1 MNGKRVRPNT
11 IYPLSAP
18 ISVITLIDFKQVE
31 ENLNSSIISDVL
43 DGMGVRGQAM
53 GTEIRPMDDDMVL
66 IGYAATMLMTD
77 QYDYEKDTFSLQF
90 QAIDSLKEGEVMMVA
105 AKGTKRAA
113 LWGEL
118 LSTAAKY
125 RGARGVIIDG
135 VARDIKL
142 IREMGF
148 PVFALGINPLSSKGR
163 VIAVDQGC
171 PVEICGVLVKPGD
184 LVVADLDGV
193 VIVPK
198 DIIVEVIEKALD
210 VAARETRTRDELREG
225 SGLYDVYKKYGTI

>member
-1 MNGKRVRPNT
+1 
-11 IYPLSAP
+11 
-18 ISVITLIDFKQVE
+18 LIDFKQVE

-105 AKGTKRAA
+105 AKGTERAA

-148 PVFALGINPLSSKGR
+148 PVFAKGVNPISSKGR
-163 VIAVDQGC
+163 VIAVDHAC
-171 PVEICGVLVKPGD
+171 PVEISGVMVHPGD
-184 LVVADLDGV
+184 LVVADIDGV
-193 VIVPK
+193 VVVPK
-198 DIIVEVIEKALD
+198 DLIEDVIEKALE
-210 VAARETRTRDELREG
+210 VAASETLTRDELRKG
-225 SGLYDVYKKYGTI
+225 MGLYDVFKKYGTI

>member
-1 MNGKRVRPNT
+1 M
-11 IYPLSAP
+11 
-18 ISVITLIDFKQVE
+18 IDFKQVE

-53 GTEIRPMDDDMVL
+53 GTDIRPVHDDMVL
-66 IGYAATMLMTD
+66 IGIASTMLMAD

-105 AKGTKRAA
+105 AKGTERAA

-118 LSTAAKY
+118 LSTAARY
-125 RGARGVIIDG
+125 RGARGVVIDG

-148 PVFALGINPLSSKGR
+148 PVFAKGVNPISSKGR
-163 VIAVDQGC
+163 VIAVDSAC
-171 PVEICGVLVKPGD
+171 PVEISGVMVHPGD
-184 LVVADLDGV
+184 LVVADIDGV
-193 VIVPK
+193 VVVPK
-198 DIIVEVIEKALD
+198 GLIDEVVEKALE
-210 VAARETRTRDELREG
+210 VAASETLTRDELRKG
-225 SGLYDVYKKYGTI
+225 MGLYDVFKKYGTI

>member
-1 MNGKRVRPNT
+1 MV
-11 IYPLSAP
+11 
-18 ISVITLIDFKQVE
+18 TLIDFKQV

-43 DGMGVRGQAM
+43 DGMGIMGQAM
-53 GTEIRPMDDDMVL
+53 SYEIRPMHDDMVL
-66 IGYAATMLMTD
+66 IGCAATMLMAD

-90 QAIDSLKEGEVMMVA
+90 QAIDALKKGEVMMVA

-118 LSTAAKY
+118 LSTAARY

-148 PVFALGINPLSSKGR
+148 PVFALGVNPISSKGR
-163 VIAVDQGC
+163 VIAVDYAC
-171 PVEICGVLVKPGD
+171 PVEICGVLVHPGD
-184 LVVADLDGV
+184 LVVADIDGV

-198 DIIVEVIEKALD
+198 DLIDDVIEKALD
-210 VAARETRTRDELREG
+210 VAASETRTRDDLKKG
-225 SGLYDVYKKYGTI
+225 VGLYDVFKKYGTI

>member
-1 MNGKRVRPNT
+1 M
-11 IYPLSAP
+11 
-18 ISVITLIDFKQVE
+18 IDFKQVE

-53 GTEIRPMDDDMVL
+53 GVDIRPVHDDMVL
-66 IGYAATMLMTD
+66 TGYAATMLMAD

-90 QAIDSLKEGEVMMVA
+90 QAIDNLKEGEVMMVS

-118 LSTAAKY
+118 LSTGARY
-125 RGARGVIIDG
+125 RGARGVVIDG

-148 PVFALGINPLSSKGR
+148 PVFAKGVNPISSKGR
-163 VIAVDQGC
+163 VIAVDHAC
-171 PVEICGVLVKPGD
+171 PVEISGVLVHPGD
-184 LVVADLDGV
+184 LVVADIDGV
-193 VIVPK
+193 VVVPK
-198 DIIVEVIEKALD
+198 DLIDDVIEKALE
-210 VAARETRTRDELREG
+210 VAASETMTRDELKKG
-225 SGLYDVYKKYGTI
+225 MGLYDVFKKYGTI

>member
-1 MNGKRVRPNT
+1 MNGKRVRPNI

-77 QYDYEKDTFSLQF
+77 QYDYEKDTFTLQF

-105 AKGTKRAA
+105 AKGTERAA

-163 VIAVDQGC
+163 VIAVDHGC

-198 DIIVEVIEKALD
+198 DIIGEVIEKALD

>member
-1 MNGKRVRPNT
+1 MIN
-11 IYPLSAP
+11 
-18 ISVITLIDFKQVE
+18 LIDFKLVE
-31 ENLNSSIISDVL
+31 ENLNSSILSDVL

-53 GTEIRPMDDDMVL
+53 GTEIRPMHDDMVL
-66 IGYAATMLMTD
+66 IGYAATMLMAD

-105 AKGTKRAA
+105 AKGTERAA

-118 LSTAAKY
+118 LSTAARY

-148 PVFALGINPLSSKGR
+148 PVFALGVNPISSKGR
-163 VIAVDQGC
+163 VIAVDYAC
-171 PVEICGVLVKPGD
+171 PVEISGVMVHPGD
-184 LVVADLDGV
+184 LVVADVDGV
-193 VIVPK
+193 VVVPK
-198 DIIVEVIEKALD
+198 DLIDEVIEKALE
-210 VAARETRTRDELREG
+210 VAASETLTRDELRKG
-225 SGLYDVYKKYGTI
+225 TGLYDVFKKYGTI

>member
-1 MNGKRVRPNT
+1 MIN
-11 IYPLSAP
+11 
-18 ISVITLIDFKQVE
+18 LIDFKRVE

-53 GTEIRPMDDDMVL
+53 GTEIRPMHDDMVL
-66 IGYAATMLMTD
+66 IGYAATMLMAD

-105 AKGTKRAA
+105 AKGTERAA

-118 LSTAAKY
+118 LSTAARY

-148 PVFALGINPLSSKGR
+148 PVFALGVNPISSKGR
-163 VIAVDQGC
+163 VIAVDYAC
-171 PVEICGVLVKPGD
+171 PVEISGVMVHPGD
-184 LVVADLDGV
+184 LVVADIDGV
-193 VIVPK
+193 VVVPK
-198 DIIVEVIEKALD
+198 DLIDEVIDKALE
-210 VAARETRTRDELREG
+210 VAASETLTRDELRKG
-225 SGLYDVYKKYGTI
+225 TGLYDVFKKYGTI

>member
-1 MNGKRVRPNT
+1 MKGKRVRPNT
-11 IYPLSAP
+11 IYPLNASN
-18 ISVITLIDFKQVE
+18 SVITLIDFKQIE
-31 ENLNSSIISDVL
+31 ENLNSSIVSDVL

-53 GTEIRPMDDDMVL
+53 GTEIRPIHDDMVL
-66 IGYAATMLMTD
+66 IGYAATMLMAD

-90 QAIDSLKEGEVMMVA
+90 QAIDAIKEGEVMMVA
-105 AKGTKRAA
+105 ANGTERAA

-148 PVFALGINPLSSKGR
+148 PVFALGVNPLSSKGR
-163 VIAVDQGC
+163 VIAVDHAC
-171 PVEICGVLVKPGD
+171 PVEICGVLVQPGD

-198 DIIVEVIEKALD
+198 DLIDEVIEKALD
-210 VAARETRTRDELREG
+210 VATRESRTRDELREG
-225 SGLYDVYKKYGTI
+225 SGLYAVYKKYGTI